1 MFRSSSLSCVRVLEK
16 IKCCNINSREL
27 LMLTELSNVPFTN
40 GNSKGFRTGFI
51 AELADLSEKGTMNY
65 IQLEMYNVIIPPE
78 RT

>member
-1 MFRSSSLSCVRVLEK
+1 
-16 IKCCNINSREL
+16 
-27 LMLTELSNVPFTN
+27 MLTELSNVPFTN